1 MEEVQDF
8 EAMSPLVES
17 AIRLNEIYK
26 SLLKGGFS
34 QDEALSLIS
43 KMTKKSD

>member
-26 SLLKGGFS
+26 SLFSGGFS
-34 QDEALSLIS
+34 EDEALSLIA
-43 KMTKKSD
+43 KMTKNGS

>member
-1 MEEVQDF
+1 MENLEQAEGF
-8 EAMSPLVES
+8 SPLVES

-26 SLLKGGFS
+26 SLIAGGFTS
-34 QDEALSLIS
+34 EDALTLIA